1 MKVVRLIKITELSK
15 ILALINPTTEKPQNH
30 TLRFWEKKFKQI
42 KPKIINKQRYYSTQQ
57 VELIKFINHLIKVK
71 GMKIN
76 SVKKALKSEINKLDD
91 HNSHSLKA
99 DYYKLNIKKRTFE
112 VLKRIKKLKE
122 NGKKNT
128 HKS

>member
-1 MKVVRLIKITELSK
+1 MVRLIKITELSK
-15 ILALINPTTEKPQNH
+15 ILALIDPTTGKPQNH
-30 TLRFWEKKFKQI
+30 TLRFWEKNFKQI

-71 GMKIN
+71 GLTIN
-76 SVKKALKSEINKLDD
+76 GVKKALKSEINKLDD

-99 DYYKLNIKKRTFE
+99 DYYKQNIKKRTFE
-112 VLKRIKKLKE
+112 VLKRIKKLKK

-128 HKS
+128 HQS

>member
-1 MKVVRLIKITELSK
+1 MKKFLKISELCEKLNIIDSSGK
-15 ILALINPTTEKPQNH
+15 ALTHVI
-30 TLRFWEKKFKQI
+30 RYWEKEFKQI
-42 KPKIINKQRYYSTQQ
+42 NPKIIKNRRYYSERQ
-57 VELIKFINHLIKVK
+57 VEVVRMIKFLLKDK
-71 GMKIN
+71 GMTIN
-76 SVKKALKSEINKLDD
+76 GAKNVLNSNTNKLDD

-112 VLKRIKKLKE
+112 VLKRIKKLKK